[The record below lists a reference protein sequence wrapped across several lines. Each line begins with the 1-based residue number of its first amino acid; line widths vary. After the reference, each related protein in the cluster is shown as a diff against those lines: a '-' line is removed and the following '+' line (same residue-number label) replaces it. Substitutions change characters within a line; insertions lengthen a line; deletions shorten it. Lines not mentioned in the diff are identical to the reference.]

1 MVKTKLT
8 VVALVLLCA
17 TSCYHYSWDHIV
29 MDGSRTG
36 VTVPDASNVDAALGT
51 VTDGVYTAPNGTV
64 FTEGATPKVA
74 ENLISVQPRMAD
86 LKSVI
91 GHTTHEMSARRPESE
106 LSNWFVDHLMEDT
119 EKITGRKVD
128 VGIANFGGIR
138 TSFPEGTIVKDDIV
152 SMFPFINHLCYV
164 ALKGE
169 DLQVVFDQFARR
181 RLEMF
186 GGAELVIKDRKV
198 ESLKIGGEP
207 LDPEKVYGLATID
220 FLLDGGDSLF
230 LAKNAK
236 DLIITDKLII
246 DSMLPYVLET
256 TAAGKPIEY
265 STDGR
270 VVIEQ

>member
-1 MVKTKLT
+1 M
-8 VVALVLLCA
+8 LLA
-17 TSCYHYSWDHIV
+17 TSCYHYSWEHYV

-36 VTVPDASNVDAALGT
+36 VTAPNASNMVEALGT
-51 VTDGVYTAPNGTV
+51 VADGVYTAPNGTV
-64 FTEGATPKVA
+64 FSDGVTPAVAADLIKVQ
-74 ENLISVQPRMAD
+74 ERMAD
-86 LKSVI
+86 LKQVI
-91 GHTTHEMSARRPESE
+91 GHTTHEMRGRRPESE

-119 EKITGRKVD
+119 QKITGRKVD

-138 TSFPEGTIVKDDIV
+138 TSFPEGDVIKDDLV
-152 SMFPFINHLCYV
+152 SMFPFVNHLCYV
-164 ALKGE
+164 AVKGE
-169 DLQVVFDQFARR
+169 DLMNVFNQFARR
-181 RLEMF
+181 RLEVF
-186 GGAELVIKDRKV
+186 GGAELVIKDRELV
-198 ESLKIGGEP
+198 SAKIGGEP
-207 LDPEKVYGLATID
+207 VDPEKVYGLATID

-236 DLIITDKLII
+236 ELIITDKLII